1 MPWTLRMTL
10 LIAGLTAICMIYN
23 AARMYWY
30 SKQTGLHSAKHYW
43 ALIGGAAILIFA
55 YPVSDWFIHAVTGN
69 FSQYGYAVWMISLFW
84 YGFIFNTVLLSWILA
99 ADIIHLIVT
108 YLIRIRRPQLQTLMG
123 LGVLFVTAAVF
134 LYTLGKTMYDTNRIR
149 VEHITVEH
157 QSVASGELDP
167 IRIVHI
173 SEIHADRYTS
183 PDKIN
188 RYMRTVREQEPD
200 IVLVTGDLIS
210 SGLDY
215 VEIAAN
221 SLASV
226 QPPLGVHFVMGDHDY
241 WSGQDQ
247 ITEALQNKGVNVIRD
262 ANEWLPYGEG
272 VIKLTGITEVYSA
285 SINRDLLQEL
295 LMEQRDEHLSI
306 LFSHQAPDDVIKIA
320 LDEGTDILL
329 KGHTHGGQIRIPIFF
344 RKFTAAGMETDYVIG
359 HWFLNN
365 MLLNVNSGLGFTLA
379 PLRYNAPAEVSVIDI
394 R

>member
-23 AARMYWY
+23 TARYYWY
-30 SKQTGLHSAKHYW
+30 SKQTGLHSANYW
-43 ALIGGAAILIFA
+43 AIIGGITILIFA
-55 YPVSDWFIHAVTGN
+55 YPLSGWFIHAATGN
-69 FSQYGYAVWMISLFW
+69 FSQYWYPVWMISLFW
-84 YGFIFNTVLLSWILA
+84 YGFIFNLVLISWILV
-99 ADIIHLIVT
+99 ADLINLIMT

-123 LGVLFVTAAVF
+123 LGVLMVTASVF
-134 LYTLGKTMYDTNRIR
+134 IYTLGKTIYDTNRIT
-149 VEHITVEH
+149 VEHIIVEH
-157 QSVASGELDP
+157 QSVAAGELDSV
-167 IRIVHI
+167 RIVHI

-183 PDKIN
+183 ADKIN
-188 RYMRTVREQEPD
+188 RYMRRVREQEPD

-215 VEIAAN
+215 VEIVADG
-221 SLASV
+221 LASV

-241 WSGQDQ
+241 WAGQDE
-247 ITEALQNKGVNVIRD
+247 ITEILESRGVNVLRD
-262 ANEWLPYGEG
+262 ANEWLTHGEG

-285 SINRDLLQEL
+285 SIGRELFQEL

-306 LFSHQAPDDVIKIA
+306 LFSHQAPDDVIHIA
-320 LDEGTDILL
+320 RDAGTDILL
-329 KGHTHGGQIRIPIFF
+329 KGHTHGGQIRIPVFF
-344 RKFTAAGMETDYVIG
+344 RKYTAASMETDYVIG
-359 HWFLNN
+359 HWFLND